1 MLHESVVVPVKC
13 SPHHEVTFP
22 LLNESQDFLT
32 RIFSEIEIEIVT
44 QTNIF
49 LTRIYWDSRLRKETK
64 ARKQFQIPVN
74 LGCVRLFFCF
84 FFMGGIFRF
93 VSSMSNDGDFRV
105 RSPESKLWIRII
117 HVFLIHG
124 WNVQTNGP

>member
-74 LGCVRLFFCF
+74 LEFSFLKAF
-84 FFMGGIFRF
+84 FFFFG
-93 VSSMSNDGDFRV
+93 
-105 RSPESKLWIRII
+105 K
-117 HVFLIHG
+117 
-124 WNVQTNGP
+124 NGPDDPNRLRNRTRKKKLSTGNPNWKLQK